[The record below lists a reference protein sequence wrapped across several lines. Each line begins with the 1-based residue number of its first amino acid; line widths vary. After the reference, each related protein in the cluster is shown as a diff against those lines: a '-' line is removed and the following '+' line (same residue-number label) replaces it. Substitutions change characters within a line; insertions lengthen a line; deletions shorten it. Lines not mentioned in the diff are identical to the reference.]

1 MILAQQM
8 EVINM
13 KFDPVTYYD
22 YEAYEDD
29 DCASSK
35 DLKAAFDHLHTDTP
49 EEIFKSISL
58 HVDECEDELP
68 NDFND
73 KCLPSFSSFY
83 QGTVKPYTQN
93 KRMEAFINASKMEI
107 ISPEEAID
115 FNKLSIIHQYQYL
128 VQLGIRF
135 CMIHNLPHMYCKT
148 GGIYH
153 ILESTGTGY
162 FLIYKELPP
171 ELQRTVNPDS
181 LVKLIKNLP
190 AIDGIEQRNALN
202 SNQSPYLINFKDGIY
217 NILSG
222 EIIPHSPEF
231 TFLSYINASVRD
243 VCKKDNDDLFFK
255 FLYNSFGL
263 DGENLSNFQ
272 EMCGLAFSTIR
283 NLKIAFF
290 LYGPSNC
297 GKTAIQNT
305 LRRFVGDEFCS
316 SLTFSQINEKF
327 AVAGIVGKSL
337 NLGGE
342 ITTVTANSVD
352 KFKSVVGNDT
362 IHVERKGVDGFDTVN
377 YALITFS
384 CNNLPQLK
392 HHDEAF
398 YSRIRIIRY
407 TKSLDKA
414 ERINNIDGRI
424 YEEARGAFLRF
435 AIIGL
440 KRFIENGYELSYI
453 KKSNYYVTEYMNNAN
468 SFSAFASE
476 YIKPAPGEFLLSS
489 EITAAYTD
497 YCKKFSLG
505 KPLYANVWSGI
516 LKSLFNVEDSRS
528 AKARGYEN
536 LCCTYFTDA
545 EKRKENIN
553 D

>member
-1 MILAQQM
+1 
-8 EVINM
+8 M
-13 KFDPVTYYD
+13 KFDPVTYYNYD
-22 YEAYEDD
+22 DSKDD
-29 DCASSK
+29 DYASSK
-35 DLKAAFDHLHTDTP
+35 DLKAAFNHLYTDTP
-49 EEIFKSISL
+49 EDIFKSISL
-58 HVDECEDELP
+58 HVDECDDELP

-93 KRMEAFINASKMEI
+93 KRMEAFITASKMEI

-115 FNKLSIIHQYQYL
+115 FNKLSIIHQYRYL
-128 VQLGIRF
+128 VQSGMRF
-135 CMIHNLPHMYCKT
+135 SMIHNLPHVYCMKF
-148 GGIYH
+148 GIFRF
-153 ILESTGTGY
+153 INPDTNGP
-162 FLIYKELPP
+162 FLVYKELPF
-171 ELQRTVNPDS
+171 ELQQSIDPDS
-181 LVKLIKNLP
+181 LIKLIKNLP
-190 AIDGIEQRNALN
+190 AIDDVECRNALN
-202 SNQSPYLINFKDGIY
+202 SNQDPYLINFMDGIY
-217 NILSG
+217 NILTD
-222 EIIPHSPEF
+222 EIIPHSPQY
-231 TFLSYINASVRD
+231 TFLSYIHASVVD
-243 VCKKDNDDLFFK
+243 IHKKGNDTLFYK
-255 FLYNSFGL
+255 FLYNSFG
-263 DGENLSNFQ
+263 DDMENLTNFQ

-283 NLKIAFF
+283 NLKMAFF

-305 LRRFVGDEFCS
+305 LRRFIGDEFCS
-316 SLTFSQINEKF
+316 SLTFSQMNEKYP
-327 AVAGIVGKSL
+327 AAHLASKTL

-342 ITTVTANSVD
+342 IATVTSNSVD

-362 IHVERKGVDGFDTVN
+362 MHLEHKGKIGFDTAN

-384 CNNLPQLK
+384 CNNLPELK

-407 TKSLDKA
+407 TKSLGKA

-424 YEEARGAFLRF
+424 YEEARGIFLQF
-435 AIIGL
+435 AINGL
-440 KRFIENGYELSYI
+440 KKFIKNGYELSYI
-453 KKSNYYVTEYMNNAN
+453 NRSDSYVSKYMYNAN
-468 SFSAFASE
+468 SFAAFASE
-476 YIKPAPGEFLLSS
+476 YIKPAPGEFLPSS

-505 KPLYANVWSGI
+505 KPLYANVWSSI

-536 LCCTYFTDA
+536 LCCIYFTDA
-545 EKRKENIN
+545 EKGKENIN